1 MPPCSRAAGDFNA
14 AIQKGA
20 LTFLAYSPH
29 LPVHLCLSAEELL
42 SVLKLLVTTDSDNA
56 ICVNMNLSWCL
67 SGVTGL
73 FSPDASCKRGTLCTV
88 LS

>member
-1 MPPCSRAAGDFNA
+1 M
-14 AIQKGA
+14 QKRMR
-20 LTFLAYSPH
+20 FLSD
-29 LPVHLCLSAEELL
+29 LPFSLLSECKNKNFSVL